1 MPTITLDNQSIK
13 SIKSSINFKKNIL
26 LLSRKSYI
34 TRLKDLEKKH
44 GMTTAQFLKQFNSGK
59 IGDKPDWFDWDFLR
73 RVYTSINNE
82 LRILR
87 NAKI

>member
-26 LLSRKSYI
+26 ILNKKTYL
-34 TRLKDLEKKH
+34 TRLKELEKKH
-44 GMTTAQFLKQFNSGK
+44 SMTTAQFSRRFNSGE
-59 IGDKPDWFDWDFLR
+59 IGDKPEWFDWDFLLR
-73 RVYTSINNE
+73 AYSCVNDE
-82 LRILR
+82 LTILK